1 MNNLTNYQKYGK
13 NRKLKRQI
21 TFDFNNNNDEQQEN
35 QNVSDGLESAF
46 KKRREIINNMPLL
59 TLVQIIEKIPEYKLF
74 SQV

>member
-21 TFDFNNNNDEQQEN
+21 TFDFNNNTDEQQEN

-59 TLVQIIEKIPEYKLF
+59 TLVQIIEKIPEYKHF